1 MYLCLTETIKL
12 NALYYFRRGRKAV
25 VIHWRDY
32 VVAEGLMLGV
42 VLGNIKFLEP
52 LQYQSI
58 FKSIFLAAYLYGVVL
73 CLIG

>member
-12 NALYYFRRGRKAV
+12 NALYYFRRGRNAV

-32 VVAEGLMLGV
+32 VVSEGLMLGI
-42 VLGNIKFLEP
+42 VLGDFEFLEP
-52 LQYQSI
+52 IQYQYI
-58 FKSIFLAAYLYGVVL
+58 LKSIFLAAYIYGVVL

>member
-1 MYLCLTETIKL
+1 M
-12 NALYYFRRGRKAV
+12 
-25 VIHWRDY
+25 VIHRRNF
-32 VVAEGLMLGV
+32 VVSEGLMLGV